1 MAAHCKDSG
10 LSHYNLMF
18 SFYGQSLLFPDD
30 FGRHISIG
38 PFPPPYMIGYY
49 AGPFTL
55 LKTTSCI
62 ATQVTDPTLDYC
74 TILLI

>member
-10 LSHYNLMF
+10 LSHSQIIMF

-30 FGRHISIG
+30 FGQHIPIR
-38 PFPPPYMIGYY
+38 PFPPSYMIGYY
-49 AGPFTL
+49 AGPFAL

-62 ATQVTDPTLDYC
+62 ATQVIDPILDYYC
-74 TILLI
+74 